1 MRDTRA
7 ETQGRVSI
15 SMSSC
20 SSGSLVEFEVFVAAL
35 NLELNGDECWELDA
49 SGSLVEAEVL
59 VAVLN
64 FGLNGDECWEL
75 DAGGSLVEFEVL
87 VAVLNLELNGDK
99 CWGLDASFTG
109 SLEAMQS
116 VRPY

>member
-1 MRDTRA
+1 M
-7 ETQGRVSI
+7 
-15 SMSSC
+15 
-20 SSGSLVEFEVFVAAL
+20 
-35 NLELNGDECWELDA
+35 
-49 SGSLVEAEVL
+49 EAEVL

-99 CWGLDASFTG
+99 CWGLDASFRG